1 MTIDGAV
8 AALGRGEIIGLPTDT
23 LYGLAVDPFREE
35 AIEAMYDLKGRKNKK
50 PLALLVA
57 DIEQAMRV
65 AELTDRALELA
76 DRHWPGG
83 LTMVLN
89 RLGSVPDWIGDAK
102 ARTVGVR
109 CPDHPAALAL
119 LRRTGPLAVTS
130 ANLSGRHSAVDHV
143 EAKDQFGDTVGYYV
157 EGTAPGGQAS
167 TVLDLTLPSPLI
179 LRAGPV
185 KGA

>member
-8 AALGRGEIIGLPTDT
+8 AALGRGEIVGLPTDT

-35 AIEAMYDLKGRKNKK
+35 AIEAMHVLKDRDIRK

-57 DIEQAMRV
+57 SIEQAMQV

-76 DRHWPGG
+76 DQHWPGG
-83 LTMVLN
+83 LTMVLR
-89 RLGSVPDWIGDAK
+89 RLKTAPDWIGDSH

-109 CPDHPAALAL
+109 CPDHEVALEL

-130 ANLSGRHSAVDHV
+130 ANLSGRHSAVDES
-143 EAKDQFGDTVGYYV
+143 EAEDQFGDAVSVYV
-157 EGTAPGGQAS
+157 AGTAPGGQAS
-167 TVLDLTLPSPLI
+167 TVIDLTSPTPLI

-185 KGA
+185 KDA